1 MPSRHAAFVFVV
13 GSVGFGWA
21 QPQPAP
27 PDLSRT
33 QRAALQAVVRAM
45 DGGTPPI
52 EAPEREWPVHLLRAS
67 DGSHYVAFSIVT
79 TQGLPSSR
87 PLVLYVRL
95 ATRADPRL
103 SDSVERSAVAEW
115 LAGQT
120 TTLALNRRGIAF
132 GEMPTFGAGA
142 IAARGPGP
150 QSLQLLELERE
161 RARERR
167 EAEER
172 ERKAALEG
180 EAGRRGPRP
189 MLPFEDFDVRATAVE
204 TSGTSILRR
213 SLTAGPGDYNLLVG
227 WADPAARDVAASV
240 RILKR
245 RLTLAPATT
254 DFNLSGVIVADDVT
268 TREQPLS
275 AAEQSA
281 RPYSIGP
288 MDIAPALDHLL
299 TNDERLALVVQ
310 VINSR
315 GTPNG
320 KPDVAIGFRLFRR
333 NGNVDEAVGS
343 LAPQIYNE
351 TTLPADFDVAKGHP
365 LFAAVGIP
373 LRPFKRGDYR
383 LEIAANDRVARTG
396 VTTDTTFTIVAS
408 PASLLREAPP
418 LVAPFRRDDLLQA
431 AVLEEVLAKL
441 RPPKP
446 SSALAAALE
455 AARARRFVE
464 LIRDDAVS
472 ADEAVIRNTLRTL
485 ALYALGEGPTTLA
498 PPLGQILKAP
508 GSPVAA
514 HILMGG
520 ARALDGNDREA
531 IAAWDAAIGAGA
543 DPGAIAPLLVDAL
556 LRQGNATRAA
566 EITQQDVAGA
576 NAVLVRRFAAAQLAA
591 GRHGDALRTL
601 DARLAQQPDDADAQ
615 WLALHVL
622 FSSFVAGTGPGSD
635 TAGRVRIADLAARY
649 IAANGRHGALAKEW
663 AMRLWRN
670 SRRV

>member
-1 MPSRHAAFVFVV
+1 MQSRRAAVVLVV
-13 GSVGFGWA
+13 GSAGLGWA

-45 DGGTPPI
+45 DGSTPPI
-52 EAPEREWPVHLLRAS
+52 EAPESEWPVHLLRAS

-79 TQGLPSSR
+79 TQGLPSNR

-95 ATRADPRL
+95 ATRADRRL
-103 SDSVERSAVAEW
+103 SNTIERSAIAEW

-150 QSLQLLELERE
+150 QSLQLLEMERE

-167 EAEER
+167 EADER
-172 ERKAALEG
+172 ERRAALEG
-180 EAGRRGPRP
+180 EAGPRGPRP
-189 MLPFEDFDVRATAVE
+189 LLPFEDFDVRAIAAADPP
-204 TSGTSILRR
+204 GTSILRR
-213 SLTAGPGDYNLLVG
+213 SLTAGPGDYDLFVG
-227 WADPAARDVAASV
+227 WADPEARDMPATV

-245 RLTLAPATT
+245 QLTLAPASTT
-254 DFNLSGVIVADDVT
+254 EFTLSGVIVADDVT
-268 TREQPLS
+268 LRESPLS

-288 MDIAPALDHLL
+288 MDISPAKDRVL

-310 VINSR
+310 VINAR
-315 GTPNG
+315 GAPSG
-320 KPDVAIGFRLFRR
+320 KPDVAVAFRLIRR
-333 NGNVDEAVGS
+333 NGNVDEVVGS

-351 TTLPADFDVAKGHP
+351 TTLPADFDVAKRHP

-383 LEIAANDRVARTG
+383 LEIAANDRVAGTG
-396 VTTDTTFTIVAS
+396 VATDAAFTIVGS
-408 PASLLREAPP
+408 PPALLREAPP
-418 LVAPFRRDDLLQA
+418 LVAPFRRDDLFQA
-431 AVLEEVLAKL
+431 AVLEELLARL
-441 RPPKP
+441 RPPQP

-472 ADEAVIRNTLRTL
+472 ADEVVIRNTLRTL

-498 PPLGQILKAP
+498 GPLGQILKAP

-514 HILMGG
+514 QILMGG
-520 ARALDGNDREA
+520 VRALDGNDREA

-556 LRQGNATRAA
+556 LRQGNAARAA
-566 EITQQDVAGA
+566 EITQRDVASADGG
-576 NAVLVRRFAAAQLAA
+576 LVRRFAAAQLAA

-601 DARLAQQPDDADAQ
+601 EARLAQQPDDADAQ

-635 TAGRVRIADLAARY
+635 AAGRARIAELAARY
-649 IAANGRHGALAKEW
+649 IAADGRHGALAKEW
-663 AMRLWRN
+663 AT
-670 SRRV
+670 VVTAK